1 MLESL
6 HEEALVFDSM
16 INDAPVPP
24 DIVNP
29 ASSKPCS
36 SRTIHAR
43 EKPHSS
49 APAIGR
55 TSQRSIVRTSASVSA
70 RHPDGD
76 NDSTAVE
83 VPVVEF
89 RLSGLRS
96 VISVY
101 DPLLDMIISRRESG
115 RDVRA
120 GEDEHHRRRQVES
133 STVRTSIRSNTTDA
147 AKRRMCRRL
156 RGCGMGM
163 LSLHAIQLAYDSRA
177 KAENQALR
185 AGRIHSLRE
194 QRDIG
199 RHQRRIYVDDRRTMA
214 RTERELDRRR
224 LDELQEKRDT
234 RQRRD
239 HQQSLERRSAVSQ
252 RGVAIRE
259 DRSFVNDFSLQNT
272 SVSTALAR
280 HDRLAKRD
288 DVLQDRLDTVLTQRE
303 MDQEQ
308 LDVVRRYLEHRQL
321 MRQTETAMSRAVLDS
336 RILAEA
342 SERVLEARSR
352 VEHVKARSAHAQTY
366 APTLP
371 SIASVDVFA
380 DHVSK
385 RKLHGTLRKWAGSGS
400 RAAAPTGPHSQM
412 TLTATI

>member
-1 MLESL
+1 M
-6 HEEALVFDSM
+6 V
-16 INDAPVPP
+16 NDAPVTT

-29 ASSKPCS
+29 ATSKPCS

-43 EKPHSS
+43 EKHHSS
-49 APAIGR
+49 APAAGR
-55 TSQRSIVRTSASVSA
+55 TSRRSVVRTSAVSA
-70 RHPDGD
+70 RHSDGD
-76 NDSTAVE
+76 NDSTPIE

-96 VISVY
+96 VISVF

-120 GEDEHHRRRQVES
+120 CEDEHHRRRQVES
-133 STVRTSIRSNTTDA
+133 STVRASIRSNTTDG

-163 LSLHAIQLAYDSRA
+163 LSLHAVQLAYESRA
-177 KAENQALR
+177 KAESQALR

-199 RHQRRIYVDDRRTMA
+199 RHQRRIYIEDRRSVA

-224 LDELQEKRDT
+224 LAELQEKRDT

-239 HQQSLERRSAVSQ
+239 HQQAGERRSAASQ

-259 DRSFVNDFSLQNT
+259 DRSFVNDFALQNT

-308 LDVVRRYLEHRQL
+308 LDVVKRYLEHRQL

-336 RILAEA
+336 RILQEA

-366 APTLP
+366 AQTLP

-385 RKLHGTLRKWAGSGS
+385 QKLQGTLRKWAGSS
-400 RAAAPTGPHSQM
+400 QAAAPTGPPSQM
-412 TLTATI
+412 TLTATF